1 MSNTLDTDPQ
11 EKIVQKSPEVQL
23 SPQELST
30 IDVTV
35 YLLYICYS
43 NIILEIKLALSW
55 CNPSPLYWEGDPV
68 RAFTNS

>member
-35 YLLYICYS
+35 YLLYICYT